1 MGSPRYS
8 ENLNFR
14 LTPEE
19 SNKLKELAE
28 ELGVPL
34 ATLVRRACRE
44 WLLRMTGAESYQL
57 FKSANE

>member
-1 MGSPRYS
+1 MRSIKYS

-34 ATLVRRACRE
+34 ATLVRRAYRE
-44 WLLRMTGAESYQL
+44 WLLRVTGAESYQ
-57 FKSANE
+57 